1 MDILKLTLSTADLKG
16 TKQFYNNRLGLAV
29 INEQETSVSFSI
41 GNSVIQFQQST
52 TKALYHFAF
61 NIPQNKMDEALQWCL
76 AKQFQMLPFQSE
88 NLVDFPNWNAQS
100 VYFLD
105 NNGNILELIARRDLN
120 NPTAEPF
127 SVTDILCVSEIGL
140 VVDDVLQFCSELKE
154 KYGIPYYEKQ
164 PPAHD
169 FSVMGDASGLFI
181 VVPQN
186 RKWFPTTITSAKF
199 PLQVTIM
206 QNETTSEFIF

>member
-1 MDILKLTLSTADLKG
+1 MDILKLTLSTADLKS
-16 TKQFYNNRLGLAV
+16 TKEFYNNRLGLAV

-61 NIPQNKMDEALQWCL
+61 NIPQNKIAEALQWCL
-76 AKQFQMLPFQSE
+76 ANQFQMLPFQSE

-105 NNGNILELIARRDLN
+105 NNGNILELIARHDLN
-120 NPTAEPF
+120 NATAEPF
-127 SVTDILCVSEIGL
+127 IVTQLLGVSEIGL
-140 VVDDVLQFCSELKE
+140 VVDDVLQFCSEINA

-164 PPAHD
+164 PPAPD
-169 FSVMGDASGLFI
+169 FSVMGDATGLFI

-186 RKWFPTTITSAKF
+186 RKWFPTTIRSAKF
-199 PLQVTIM
+199 PLQVSFR
-206 QNETTSEFIF
+206 QNQSVYQL